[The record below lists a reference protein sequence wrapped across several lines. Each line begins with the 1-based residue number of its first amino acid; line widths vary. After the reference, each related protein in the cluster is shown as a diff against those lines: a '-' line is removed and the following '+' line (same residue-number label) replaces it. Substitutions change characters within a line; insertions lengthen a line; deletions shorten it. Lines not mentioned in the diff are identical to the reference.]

1 MKRRNLSRRSMLALA
16 ASGVLA
22 PLAVRAAGV
31 DFDETAFT
39 AAQAAGKTIFIEIT
53 ASWCPV
59 CARQR
64 PIIDTLLGTDEFR
77 DAVLFVVD
85 YDLDREV
92 LQRFRVTR
100 QATLIVFKGA
110 QERARS
116 TGDATAP
123 AIRALFR
130 RGL

>member
-1 MKRRNLSRRSMLALA
+1 MKRVELSRRAAMALA
-16 ASGVLA
+16 AAGVIA
-22 PLAVRAAGV
+22 PGVVRAAGV
-31 DFDETAFT
+31 DFDEAAFA

-64 PIIDTLLGTDEFR
+64 PIIDALLGTDEFR

-100 QATLIVFKGA
+100 QATLIVFRGA

-116 TGDATAP
+116 TGDSNASS
-123 AIRALFR
+123 IRALFR

>member
-1 MKRRNLSRRSMLALA
+1 MIKAGVSRRAVIALA
-16 ASGVLA
+16 VSGAVM
-22 PLAVRAAGV
+22 PLRAHAVGM
-31 DFDETAFT
+31 DFDESAFT
-39 AAQAAGKTIFIEIT
+39 AAQVAGKTILVEIT

-64 PIIDTLLGTDEFR
+64 PIIDALLRTDEFR
-77 DAVLFVVD
+77 DALLFVVD

-116 TGDATAP
+116 TGDATTAS
-123 AIRALFR
+123 IRALFQ

>member
-1 MKRRNLSRRSMLALA
+1 MNRVSLSRRAVMALTA
-16 ASGVLA
+16 AWAFSPGV
-22 PLAVRAAGV
+22 VRAAGV
-31 DFDETAFT
+31 DFDEAAFT
-39 AAQAAGKTIFIEIT
+39 AAQSAGKTIFVEIT

-77 DAVLFVVD
+77 NAVLFVVD

-116 TGDATAP
+116 TGDATTNG
-123 AIRALFR
+123 IRALFR